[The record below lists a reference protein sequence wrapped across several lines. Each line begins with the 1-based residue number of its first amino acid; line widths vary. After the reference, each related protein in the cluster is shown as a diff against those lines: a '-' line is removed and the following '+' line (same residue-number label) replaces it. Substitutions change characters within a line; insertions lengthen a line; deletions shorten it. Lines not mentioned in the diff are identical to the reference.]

1 MNSNSKTRLAL
12 GTALAFS
19 AFGLLS
25 AAAHA
30 QDTGSD
36 IIVTARRVEER
47 LQDVPIS
54 ITVFN
59 QQQLAERNIVNAQD
73 LAAFTPSL
81 SANSNFGPDN
91 TSFSIRGFVQEGG
104 TAPSVGVYFADVV
117 SPRAGISGYVQG
129 DGAGPGSFFDLQNVQ
144 VLKGPQGTLQ
154 GRNTTG
160 GSVLL
165 VPTKPTGRFEGY
177 VEGTLGNYDLQRIQ
191 AVLNAPLG
199 DRFRMRLGIDRMTRE
214 GYLNNTTTDPL
225 GNRVGPAEFGDVD
238 YTSIRAS
245 FVADL
250 TPNLE
255 NYTIISYTN
264 SRNNGNQQKLVVAG
278 VNPDGSVNTSA
289 FGPFAAAQLLD
300 QQSKGE
306 GFYDVRG
313 DLPYTYQR
321 TRSWQIINTTTWR
334 ASDTLTLKNI
344 TSYAQFQQSQKS
356 NMFGTDFK
364 VPGFPGGT
372 FYVASIE
379 TAPGRNAA
387 DQSTF
392 TEEFQLQGNT
402 AGGRLTYQGGVYF
415 EASAPLATTAVLN
428 ATLLPCIGDPQLG
441 NCVSAGGGQLT
452 YHTHSTH
459 TRDIG
464 IYGQASYAITDQLK
478 LTGGLRYTWDKT
490 EDTSYYVN
498 YTGFLF
504 PGYDPTVFTCGRVSD
519 NPATCTATLTQES
532 QKPTWLVGLD
542 YKPTS
547 DLLIYGKYSRGYR
560 TGGVFPTAPPG
571 FFTFEPEKVDTYE
584 VGAKTSWR
592 GPVPGLFNLTG
603 YYNDFSNQQLAVG
616 FFSPTAPP
624 TGAIANIGKSRI
636 YGLEAE
642 LSVKPFKGFSIDA
655 GYAYLNTKI
664 LQVSGLVAGTVY
676 GNYILP
682 GVGVPVGGP
691 LLLSPKH
698 KLTVTGTYTLPLPDS
713 IGQISVGATYTYQS
727 SQQANYSDTGYCTAT
742 VITPAFT
749 GANTNCNDFGV
760 LPSVGLLNLNASWK
774 SVARSN
780 IDLSFFITNVTKKQY
795 YNYLSGILG
804 YGFETANVGLPRM
817 FGVSAK
823 ARF

>member
-1 MNSNSKTRLAL
+1 MKISMKTRLAIGTGISVCAL
-12 GTALAFS
+12 GLTAPTAW
-19 AFGLLS
+19 
-25 AAAHA
+25 A
-30 QDTGSD
+30 QDSD

-59 QQQLAERNIVNAQD
+59 QQQLADRNVVNAQD

-177 VEGTLGNYDLQRIQ
+177 VEGTIGDYDLHRFQ

-199 DRFRMRLGIDRMTRE
+199 ERFRMRLGVDRMTRE
-214 GYLNNTTTDPL
+214 GYLNNTTTDPT
-225 GNRVGPAEFGDVD
+225 GNRVGPAHFGDVD

-255 NYTIISYTN
+255 NYTVISYTN

-278 VNPDGSVNTSA
+278 MNPNGTVNTSA

-313 DLPYTYQR
+313 NLPYTYQH
-321 TRSWQIINTTTWR
+321 TQSWQIINTTTWH
-334 ASDTLTLKNI
+334 ASDALTVKNI

-392 TEEFQLQGNT
+392 TEEFQLQGN
-402 AGGRLTYQGGVYF
+402 AMGGRLTYQGGLYF
-415 EASAPLATTAVLN
+415 EVSAPLATTGVLN
-428 ATLLPCIGDPQLG
+428 ATLLPCIGDPQVG

-464 IYGQASYAITDQLK
+464 VYGQVSYALTDTLK
-478 LTGGLRYTWDKT
+478 LTGGARYTWDKT
-490 EDTSYYVN
+490 EDKSFYAN
-498 YTGFLF
+498 YNSFLF
-504 PGYDPTVFTCGRVSD
+504 PGYDPTVYSCGRVTD
-519 NPATCTATLTQES
+519 TPGVCTATLTQKS
-532 QKPTWLVGLD
+532 NKPTWLLGLD

-547 DLLIYGKYSRGYR
+547 DILIYGKYSRGYR

-571 FFTFEPEKVDTYE
+571 FFSFQPESVDTYE
-584 VGAKTSWR
+584 LGAKTSWH

-603 YYNDFSNQQLAVG
+603 YYNNFSNQQLAVG

-642 LSVKPFKGFSIDA
+642 LNLRPFKGFSIDA
-655 GYAYLNTKI
+655 GYSYLNTKI
-664 LQVSGLVAGTVY
+664 QQVSGLVAGTVY

-698 KLTVTGTYTLPLPDS
+698 KLSVTGSYTLPLPES
-713 IGQISVGATYTYQS
+713 IGRVSVGATYTYQS
-727 SQQANYSDTGYCTAT
+727 SQQANYSDGGTCWAS
-742 VITPAFT
+742 VIAPGGAS
-749 GANTNCNDFGV
+749 GANTQCGDFGV

-774 SVARSN
+774 SVAKSN
-780 IDLSFFITNVTKKQY
+780 IDLSFFMTNVTKKRY